1 MSEQTPAQTP
11 LQTLAR
17 PNPPL
22 ALEEAQRRLMAL
34 APVLPTEHRT
44 TADCLGV
51 YLAEPLTALRTQ
63 PAADVSAMDGYAL
76 RAADLPGPW
85 RVIGESAAGR
95 PFAGT
100 VGPGEAARISTGA
113 LVPAGADMVLIQEDA
128 ARSGD
133 VLTLTGTPPEPPHRH
148 IRRAGL
154 DFRNGDVL
162 MQPGTKV
169 GAAQIAL
176 ALTAGHAHLPVRRP
190 LELAVIDSGDELAG
204 ACANLAAHQLPASNS
219 AMLAALASQPALR
232 ITRIGPVPDRLEALM
247 AAFEAASD
255 ADVIVTSG
263 GASVGDHDLI
273 RPALAALGADL
284 AFWRVAIKP
293 GKPLLVARR
302 GAQVILGLPG
312 NPAAAFVTG
321 FLFLLPLIRAALGA
335 ADPLPRR
342 IPARLREA
350 MPAGG
355 SRMEFLRAVWD
366 AGEVSL
372 DGLQD
377 SGALSSLARANALAV
392 RPANE
397 PETPA
402 GQFVPV
408 YLL

>member
-1 MSEQTPAQTP
+1 MSDPVQTPQ
-11 LQTLAR
+11 R

-22 ALEEAQRRLMAL
+22 ALEEAQRRLMAI
-34 APVLPTEHRT
+34 APTLPIEQRAA
-44 TADCLGV
+44 ADCLGFH
-51 YLAEPLTALRTQ
+51 LAQPLGALRTQ

-95 PFAGT
+95 PFSGT
-100 VGPGEAARISTGA
+100 VNAGEAARISTGA

-128 ARSGD
+128 AREGD
-133 VLTLTGTPPEPPHRH
+133 KLLLTGTPPDPPARH

-154 DFRNGDVL
+154 DFRSGDAL
-162 MQPGTKV
+162 MAAGTRL

-176 ALTAGHAHLPVRRP
+176 AITAGHAHLAVRRP
-190 LELAVIDSGDELAG
+190 LELAVIDGGDELAAPG
-204 ACANLAAHQLPASNS
+204 ADMAAHQLPASNS
-219 AMLAALASQPALR
+219 AMLAALASQPAVR
-232 ITRIGPVPDRLEALM
+232 VNRIGPVPDRLDALM
-247 AAFEAASD
+247 AAFEAARG

-263 GASVGDHDLI
+263 GASVGDHDLV
-273 RPALAALGADL
+273 RPALAELGADL

-302 GAQVILGLPG
+302 GSQVILGLPG

-335 ADPLPRR
+335 ADPLPRPV
-342 IPARLREA
+342 PAQLREA

-377 SGALSSLARANALAV
+377 SGALSSLARANALVV
-392 RPANE
+392 RPAHA
-397 PETPA
+397 PQTPA
-402 GQFVPV
+402 GQSVPV

>member
-1 MSEQTPAQTP
+1 MTDGAQTP
-11 LQTLAR
+11 PR
-17 PNPPL
+17 PSPPL
-22 ALEEAQRRLMAL
+22 TLDDAQRRLMAL
-34 APVLPTEHRT
+34 APILPIEHRA
-44 TADCLGV
+44 TADCLSY

-95 PFAGT
+95 PFAGH
-100 VGPGEAARISTGA
+100 VGAGEAARISTGA

-128 ARSGD
+128 SRSGD
-133 VLTLTGTPPEPPHRH
+133 TLTLTGTPPEPPARH
-148 IRRAGL
+148 IRPAGM
-154 DFRNGDVL
+154 DFRTGDVL
-162 MQPGTKV
+162 MGPGTKI

-176 ALTAGHAHLPVRRP
+176 ALTAGHAHLPVRRS
-190 LELAVIDSGDELAG
+190 LQLAVIDGGDELAAPG
-204 ACANLAAHQLPASNS
+204 ADLAAHQLPASNS
-219 AMLAALASQPALR
+219 AMLAALAAHPAVR
-232 ITRIGPVPDRLEALM
+232 ITRIGPVPDRLDALM
-247 AAFEAASD
+247 AAFEAARG

-263 GASVGDHDLI
+263 GASVGDHDLV
-273 RPALAALGADL
+273 RPALSELGAEL

-302 GAQVILGLPG
+302 GHQVILGLPG

-335 ADPLPRR
+335 GEPMPRPV
-342 IPARLREA
+342 PAQLSEA

-355 SRMEFLRAVWD
+355 GRMEFLRAVWD
-366 AGEVSL
+366 AGHVSL

-377 SGALSSLARANALAV
+377 SGALSSLARANALVV
-392 RPANE
+392 RPAQA

>member
-1 MSEQTPAQTP
+1 MSEPQAP
-11 LQTLAR
+11 AR

-34 APVLPTEHRT
+34 APVLPIEHRA
-44 TADCLGV
+44 TADCLGFH
-51 YLAEPLTALRTQ
+51 LAEPLAALRTQ

-95 PFAGT
+95 PFGGT

-128 ARSGD
+128 SREGD
-133 VLTLTGTPPEPPHRH
+133 ALILTGTPPDPPSRH
-148 IRRAGL
+148 IRPAGM
-154 DFRNGDVL
+154 DFRTGDVL
-162 MQPGTKV
+162 MAPGTKI

-176 ALTAGHAHLPVRRP
+176 ALTAGHAHLPVRRQIH
-190 LELAVIDSGDELAG
+190 LAVIDGGDELAAPG
-204 ACANLAAHQLPASNS
+204 AELADHQLPASNS
-219 AMLAALASQPALR
+219 AMLAALATQPAVR
-232 ITRIGPVPDRLEALM
+232 ITRIGPVPDRLDALK
-247 AAFEAASD
+247 AAFDAARD

-263 GASVGDHDLI
+263 GASVGDHDLV
-273 RPALAALGADL
+273 RPALAELGAEL

-321 FLFLLPLIRAALGA
+321 FLFLLPVIRAALGA
-335 ADPLPRR
+335 ADAMPRP
-342 IPARLREA
+342 IPAALREA

-377 SGALSSLARANALAV
+377 SGALSSLARANALV
-392 RPANE
+392 LRPANE

>member
-1 MSEQTPAQTP
+1 MSDPAQTP
-11 LQTLAR
+11 QR

-22 ALEEAQRRLMAL
+22 ALEEAQRRLMAV
-34 APVLPTEHRT
+34 APALPIEQRAA
-44 TADCLGV
+44 ADCLGFH
-51 YLAEPLTALRTQ
+51 LAQPLGALRTQ

-95 PFAGT
+95 PFGGV

-128 ARSGD
+128 AREGD
-133 VLTLTGTPPEPPHRH
+133 QLLLAGTPPDPPARH

-154 DFRNGDVL
+154 DFRSGDAL
-162 MQPGTKV
+162 MEAGTRL

-176 ALTAGHAHLPVRRP
+176 AITAGHAHLPVRRP
-190 LELAVIDSGDELAG
+190 LELAVIDGGDELAAPG
-204 ACANLAAHQLPASNS
+204 AELALHQLPASNS
-219 AMLAALASQPALR
+219 AMLAALASQPAVR

-247 AAFEAASD
+247 AAFEAARG

-263 GASVGDHDLI
+263 GASVGDHDLV
-273 RPALAALGADL
+273 RPALAQLGADL

-302 GAQVILGLPG
+302 GSQIILGLPG

-335 ADPLPRR
+335 SDPMPCPV
-342 IPARLREA
+342 PATLREA

-366 AGEVSL
+366 GTTVAL

-377 SGALSSLARANALAV
+377 SGALSSLARANALVV
-392 RPANE
+392 RPAHA

-402 GQFVPV
+402 GHTVPV

>member
-1 MSEQTPAQTP
+1 MTEPTP
-11 LQTLAR
+11 AR

-22 ALEEAQRRLMAL
+22 SLEEAQRRLMAL
-34 APVLPTEHRT
+34 APLLPVEHRA
-44 TADCLGV
+44 TADCLGY

-63 PAADVSAMDGYAL
+63 PAADVSAMDGYAM

-128 ARSGD
+128 AREGD
-133 VLTLTGTPPEPPHRH
+133 ALALTGTPPEPPARH
-148 IRRAGL
+148 IRPAGM
-154 DFRNGDVL
+154 DFRSGDVL
-162 MQPGTKV
+162 MQPGTKI

-176 ALTAGHAHLPVRRP
+176 ALTGGHAHVPVRRP
-190 LELAVIDSGDELAG
+190 LELAVIDGGDELAAPG
-204 ACANLAAHQLPASNS
+204 AHLAAHQLPASNS
-219 AMLAALASQPALR
+219 AMLAALASQPAVR

-263 GASVGDHDLI
+263 GASVGDHDLV
-273 RPALAALGADL
+273 RPALAELGADL

-302 GAQVILGLPG
+302 GPQVILGLPG

-335 ADPLPRR
+335 TDPMPRP
-342 IPARLREA
+342 IPATLREA

-366 AGEVSL
+366 GGEVSL

-377 SGALSSLARANALAV
+377 SGALSSLARANALVV

>member
-1 MSEQTPAQTP
+1 MSDPVQTPQ
-11 LQTLAR
+11 R

-22 ALEEAQRRLMAL
+22 ALEEAQRRLMAI
-34 APVLPTEHRT
+34 APTLPIEQRAA
-44 TADCLGV
+44 ADCLGFH
-51 YLAEPLTALRTQ
+51 LAQPLGALRTQ

-95 PFAGT
+95 PFSGT
-100 VGPGEAARISTGA
+100 VNAGEAARISTGA

-128 ARSGD
+128 AREGD
-133 VLTLTGTPPEPPHRH
+133 KLLLTGTPPDPPARH

-154 DFRNGDVL
+154 DFRSGDAL
-162 MQPGTKV
+162 MAAGTRL

-176 ALTAGHAHLPVRRP
+176 AITAGHAHLAVRRP
-190 LELAVIDSGDELAG
+190 LELAVIDGGDELAAPG
-204 ACANLAAHQLPASNS
+204 ADMAAHQLPASNS
-219 AMLAALASQPALR
+219 AMLAALASQPAVR
-232 ITRIGPVPDRLEALM
+232 VNRIGPVPDRLDALM
-247 AAFEAASD
+247 AAFEAARG

-263 GASVGDHDLI
+263 GASVGDHDLV
-273 RPALAALGADL
+273 RPALAELGADL

-302 GAQVILGLPG
+302 GSQVILGLPG

-335 ADPLPRR
+335 ADPLPRPV
-342 IPARLREA
+342 PAQLREA

-377 SGALSSLARANALAV
+377 SGALSSLARANALVV
-392 RPANE
+392 RPAHA
-397 PETPA
+397 PHTPA
-402 GQFVPV
+402 GQSVPV

>member
-1 MSEQTPAQTP
+1 MTGTTAEP
-11 LQTLAR
+11 AR

-22 ALEEAQRRLMAL
+22 PLEEAQRRLMGI
-34 APVLPTEHRT
+34 APALPTEHRAA
-44 TADCLGV
+44 ADCLGFH
-51 YLAEPLTALRTQ
+51 LAEPLAALRTQ
-63 PAADVSAMDGYAL
+63 PAADVSAMDGYAM
-76 RAADLPGPW
+76 RADDLPGPW

-100 VGPGEAARISTGA
+100 VGAGEAARISTGA
-113 LVPAGADMVLIQEDA
+113 LVPHGADMVLIQEDA
-128 ARSGD
+128 ARDGD
-133 VLTLTGTPPEPPHRH
+133 ALTLTGTPPAPPHRH
-148 IRRAGL
+148 IRRAGM
-154 DFRNGDVL
+154 DFRSGDAL
-162 MQPGTKV
+162 MAAGTRI

-176 ALTAGHAHLPVRRP
+176 ALTAGHAQLPVHRP
-190 LELAVIDSGDELAG
+190 LELAVIDGGDELAAPG
-204 ACANLAAHQLPASNS
+204 AALAVHQLPASNS
-219 AMLAALASQPALR
+219 AMLAALASQPAVR

-247 AAFEAASD
+247 AAFDAARD

-263 GASVGDHDLI
+263 GASVGDHDLV
-273 RPALAALGADL
+273 RPALAELGADL

-302 GAQVILGLPG
+302 GTQVILGLPG

-335 ADPLPRR
+335 AEPMPRP
-342 IPARLREA
+342 IPAVLREA

-355 SRMEFLRAVWD
+355 GRMEFLRAVWD
-366 AGEVSL
+366 GGTVSL

-377 SGALSSLARANALAV
+377 SGALSSLARANALVV
-392 RPANE
+392 RPAHA

-402 GQFVPV
+402 GQSVPV

>member
-1 MSEQTPAQTP
+1 MTEQTPA
-11 LQTLAR
+11 R
-17 PNPPL
+17 PKPPL
-22 ALEEAQRRLMAL
+22 SLEEAQRRLMEL
-34 APVLPTEHRT
+34 APVLPIEHQA
-44 TADCLGV
+44 TADCLGF
-51 YLAEPLTALRTQ
+51 YLAQPLTALRTQ
-63 PAADVSAMDGYAL
+63 PAADVSAMDGYAM

-85 RVIGESAAGR
+85 HVTGESAAGR
-95 PFAGT
+95 PFTGT

-128 ARSGD
+128 ARDGD
-133 VLTLTGTPPEPPHRH
+133 RLSLTGTPPAPPSRH
-148 IRRAGL
+148 IRPAGM
-154 DFRNGDVL
+154 DFRAGDVL
-162 MQPGTKV
+162 MPPGIRI

-176 ALTAGHAHLPVRRP
+176 ALTAGHAHVPVRRP
-190 LELAVIDSGDELAG
+190 LQLAVIDGGDELAAPG
-204 ACANLAAHQLPASNS
+204 ANLAAHQLPASNS
-219 AMLAALASQPALR
+219 AMLAALASQPAVQIR
-232 ITRIGPVPDRLEALM
+232 RIGPVPDRLDALK
-247 AAFEAASD
+247 AAFDAARD

-263 GASVGDHDLI
+263 GASVGDHDLV
-273 RPALAALGADL
+273 RPALAELGADL

-302 GAQVILGLPG
+302 GTQVILGLPG

-335 ADPLPRR
+335 ADPMPSP
-342 IPARLREA
+342 IPAALREA

-366 AGEVSL
+366 GGEVSL

-377 SGALSSLARANALAV
+377 SGALSSLARANALVV

>member
-1 MSEQTPAQTP
+1 MSDGPQSPP
-11 LQTLAR
+11 R
-17 PNPPL
+17 PIPPL
-22 ALEEAQRRLMAL
+22 TLEDAQRRLMAL
-34 APVLPTEHRT
+34 APALPIEHRT
-44 TADCLGV
+44 TADCLGY
-51 YLAEPLTALRTQ
+51 YLAEPVTALRTQ

-95 PFAGT
+95 PFAGH
-100 VGPGEAARISTGA
+100 VGTGEAARISTGA

-128 ARSGD
+128 SRSAET
-133 VLTLTGTPPEPPHRH
+133 LTLTGTPPEPPARH
-148 IRRAGL
+148 IRPAGM
-154 DFRNGDVL
+154 DFRTGDVL
-162 MQPGTKV
+162 MGPGTRI

-190 LELAVIDSGDELAG
+190 LELAVIDGGDELAAPG
-204 ACANLAAHQLPASNS
+204 ADLAAHQLPASNS
-219 AMLAALASQPALR
+219 AMLAALAAHPAVR
-232 ITRIGPVPDRLEALM
+232 ITRIGPVPDRRDALM
-247 AAFEAASD
+247 AAFEAARS

-263 GASVGDHDLI
+263 GASVGDHDLV
-273 RPALAALGADL
+273 RPALAELGAEL

-302 GAQVILGLPG
+302 GSQVILGLPG

-335 ADPLPRR
+335 AEPLPRPV
-342 IPARLREA
+342 PAQLREA

-366 AGEVSL
+366 AGQVSL

-392 RPANE
+392 RPAHA